1 MSKIDPPNF
10 VAPDPFVLAV
20 NVRAADIDDFG
31 HVNNVVYLG
40 WIARAAWAHSKAL
53 GFDFNAYRE
62 VDCGFVVTRHEID
75 YRTACP
81 PETTA
86 LVGTWIT
93 ANDRALAPAAALSD
107 MPARDRHNIGFCH
120 ERFCNDKNF
129 HRSRMPYADG
139 ICRWLSGA
147 ARAGADVHEPV
158 VTSL

>member
-1 MSKIDPPNF
+1 MSKINPPNF

-62 VDCGFVVTRHEID
+62 VDCGFVVTHHEID

-81 PETTA
+81 PEATA

-93 ANDRALAPAAALSD
+93 ANDRRLRLRRRFQICLQGTGATLAFAMSD
-107 MPARDRHNIGFCH
+107 FATIKISTGRAC
-120 ERFCNDKNF
+120 
-129 HRSRMPYADG
+129 RMPTAFADG
-139 ICRWLSGA
+139 YPAHPEL
-147 ARAGADVHEPV
+147 EPMF
-158 VTSL
+158 TSLS